1 MMTQYNNPFLRQNG
15 LQQGQVGAATTG
27 QYSRPAGT
35 VTPPVTQQGGGAGF
49 QQMQA
54 PGMATQQGGGLTLPF
69 RQVFGQP
76 LGADGLPLGGFGGVG
91 VLFAGGI
98 HRRLPVRTN
107 RPIPKELLGAAMEQ
121 AAAVRLQAP
130 VAAGQVIVANL
141 LGTGADLIASRSMD
155 RVE

>member
-54 PGMATQQGGGLTLPF
+54 PGMATQQGSTLGGVMNGVNSIGGLLGMMNGNGKLTAGQS
-69 RQVFGQP
+69 QVLGNSGMGGAVGSLFGP
-76 LGADGLPLGGFGGVG
+76 TGAAVGAGMGALNGLLGG
-91 VLFAGGI
+91 LF
-98 HRRLPVRTN
+98 
-107 RPIPKELLGAAMEQ
+107 
-121 AAAVRLQAP
+121 
-130 VAAGQVIVANL
+130 
-141 LGTGADLIASRSMD
+141 
-155 RVE
+155 

>member
-1 MMTQYNNPFLRQNG
+1 MKELVCIVCPRGCRLRVDDENG
-15 LQQGQVGAATTG
+15 YRVTGNSCPRGAEYGANELRHPTRVLTT
-27 QYSRPAGT
+27 T
-35 VTPPVTQQGGGAGF
+35 VCI
-49 QQMQA
+49 
-54 PGMATQQGGGLTLPF
+54 
-69 RQVFGQP
+69 
-76 LGADGLPLGGFGGVG
+76 
-91 VLFAGGI
+91 AGGI

-130 VAAGQVIVANL
+130 VAAGQVIAANL

>member
-54 PGMATQQGGGLTLPF
+54 PGMATQQGGGLNSVMGT
-69 RQVFGQP
+69 VGS
-76 LGADGLPLGGFGGVG
+76 LGG
-91 VLFAGGI
+91 
-98 HRRLPVRTN
+98 
-107 RPIPKELLGAAMEQ
+107 LLGMMNGSGRLTSGQSQVLGNAGMGGAVGSLFGPTG
-121 AAAVRLQAP
+121 AAVG
-130 VAAGQVIVANL
+130 AGMGALNGL
-141 LGTGADLIASRSMD
+141 LGGLF
-155 RVE
+155 